1 MYIVHK
7 TAKMHTAVWRVRNFV
22 CHCLPPATPQFPNHS
37 QNGFRT
43 LCYFSFHLQFPTPRK
58 KKRSEIISR
67 EHTHALDLP
76 VSIDPLESDLEAF

>member
-1 MYIVHK
+1 MYATVYLQQPHSSQITLRMDLGLYVTSHF
-7 TAKMHTAVWRVRNFV
+7 TYNF
-22 CHCLPPATPQFPNHS
+22 P
-37 QNGFRT
+37 
-43 LCYFSFHLQFPTPRK
+43 LQGK

>member
-1 MYIVHK
+1 MLLLISL
-7 TAKMHTAVWRVRNFV
+7 TIS
-22 CHCLPPATPQFPNHS
+22 HS
-37 QNGFRT
+37 KE
-43 LCYFSFHLQFPTPRK
+43 K